1 LPGGSQGPPSIGGS
15 GGGGG
20 GRGGGGGGEFML
32 VLQDA
37 AKPGSLVKKG
47 DAVAEFDRQYMLLRL
62 EDYNSSVIQT
72 EASFKQLEANLDVS
86 KKAHTQT
93 IEVAKADLDKALLEM
108 KTIPVLSAM
117 DAERRRLALEE
128 AQARH
133 KQLQQEVKF
142 VDVGL
147 KADRRVA
154 ELQIKQSKLELQ
166 RAEANAN
173 RMLMKA
179 PIDGL
184 VVMQNVFRGSEFDQ
198 IKVGDQV
205 YPGQMFMQIVDPSS
219 MVINATVSQVDVG
232 RLRIGQRARV
242 RFDAFPDLELPAH
255 IYSVCSV
262 GKPSRS
268 RPDWVK
274 ELGVALRLDKMDPR
288 VIPDLSVSC
297 DVILE
302 ESEADAI
309 VPREA
314 IFSDTGRDGKVSKPY
329 VLVQGAK
336 GAWSRREVELGAEN
350 FTHVAVKSGLKAGE
364 VISLEA
370 PAEANVDKKQ
380 SAYSGWAR
388 RAGRET

>member
-1 LPGGSQGPPSIGGS
+1 
-15 GGGGG
+15 
-20 GRGGGGGGEFML
+20 ML

-128 AQARH
+128 AQARY

-166 RAEANAN
+166 RGSQRQSHVDEGAHRRVGGDAE
-173 RMLMKA
+173 
-179 PIDGL
+179 
-184 VVMQNVFRGSEFDQ
+184 
-198 IKVGDQV
+198 
-205 YPGQMFMQIVDPSS
+205 
-219 MVINATVSQVDVG
+219 
-232 RLRIGQRARV
+232 RL
-242 RFDAFPDLELPAH
+242 
-255 IYSVCSV
+255 
-262 GKPSRS
+262 SRLGV
-268 RPDWVK
+268 RPDQ
-274 ELGVALRLDKMDPR
+274 
-288 VIPDLSVSC
+288 
-297 DVILE
+297 
-302 ESEADAI
+302 
-309 VPREA
+309 
-314 IFSDTGRDGKVSKPY
+314 GR
-329 VLVQGAK
+329 
-336 GAWSRREVELGAEN
+336 
-350 FTHVAVKSGLKAGE
+350 
-364 VISLEA
+364 
-370 PAEANVDKKQ
+370 
-380 SAYSGWAR
+380 
-388 RAGRET
+388 